1 MDAYVCFRALR
12 AAFRI
17 ETEMLLIARRL
28 ARLFLIGVEKI
39 FIGSLVGRRSSMPE
53 LAGLAPVIGRSDGA
67 LQGYDADF
75 NGGGNH

>member
-28 ARLFLIGVEKI
+28 APLFLIGERKKI
-39 FIGSLVGRRSSMPE
+39 YLFTGGPRWSL
-53 LAGLAPVIGRSDGA
+53 
-67 LQGYDADF
+67 
-75 NGGGNH
+75 